1 MRMRILG
8 EAGGG
13 PVEGI
18 EACPILTCDF
28 SFHSCSRL
36 YAVTYPNLF
45 FPAHFFADL
54 FASD

>member
-1 MRMRILG
+1 MRILG

-13 PVEGI
+13 GVEGI

-45 FPAHFFADL
+45 FPAHFFADP